1 MPTALITGITGQD
14 GSYLTDFLLRQ
25 GYVVH
30 GLVRRN
36 SSISRSR
43 LEPLFQDKQIYEQR
57 LFLHYAD
64 LDDATTIRRI
74 LLKTEPD
81 EMYHLAGQSH
91 VGLSFDIPE
100 STCQFTAMGTLKL
113 LEIVRD
119 LDKKPRFLHIS
130 SSEIFG
136 RPNQWPQVEET
147 PMQPVNP
154 YGIAKAFATQM
165 VRLYRES
172 FGCYACNA
180 ICYNHESPRRG
191 ESFVT
196 RKISRAAAAI
206 SLGLQDK
213 VALGSLDAKRDWGYA
228 PEYVD
233 AMWRMLQQPEPNDFV
248 LATGETNQVQDFLE
262 AAFTTVNLDWRDHV
276 EQDPR
281 YNRPSDV
288 RHLVGDSN
296 KALTKLDWRAKTRL
310 PELAS
315 IMVQSDLE
323 LMRGANP
330 AEPAP
335 DKRMQ

>member
-1 MPTALITGITGQD
+1 LPTALITGITGQD

-74 LLKTEPD
+74 LLKTMPD

-91 VGLSFDIPE
+91 VGLSFEIPE

-113 LEIVRD
+113 LEIIRD
-119 LDKKPRFLHIS
+119 LEKKPRFLHIS

-136 RPNQWPQVEET
+136 RPEQWPQAEET
-147 PMQPVNP
+147 PMQPVTP

-165 VRLYRES
+165 VRLYRDS

-206 SLGLQDK
+206 SLGQQDK

-233 AMWRMLQQPEPNDFV
+233 AMWRMLQQPEPDDFV
-248 LATGETNQVQDFLE
+248 LATGETHQVQDFLE
-262 AAFTTVNLDWRDHV
+262 AAFQSVDLDWRDHV
-276 EQDPR
+276 EQDSR
-281 YNRPSDV
+281 YIRPSDV
-288 RHLVGDSN
+288 GHLIGDSN
-296 KALTKLDWRAKTRL
+296 KALTKLNWRAETRL

-315 IMVQSDLE
+315 IMVRSDLE
-323 LMRGANP
+323 LMRGTNP
-330 AEPAP
+330 AEIAP
-335 DKRMQ
+335 EEKNR